1 MKSVLVQI
9 NRDTGLEARFQ
20 AALDIVRHFEGHLS
34 CLQIAQVEAFAAL
47 DPYGVGHMLSETI
60 SVLREAEETER
71 KAAETRLRNEGV
83 SWDWI
88 NETGDPA
95 RMIADHSWL
104 ADLVVVS
111 SPAKEWLPRL
121 DSPPTAAEVLVRSRA
136 PVLVVPEES
145 RGVDCTAPVA
155 IAWNGSPE
163 SCAAIRA
170 ALPLLRHAKAVYL
183 INAALPESEYDLPP
197 TEAATYLSRHGV
209 TCELV
214 ELHPGHAP
222 VTDSVLEAAEVR
234 KAGLLLMG
242 AYGHSRLR
250 ENILG
255 GVTRGML
262 QKARLPLLL
271 AH

>member
-9 NRDTGLEARFQ
+9 NRDTGQEARFQ
-20 AALDIVRHFEGHLS
+20 VALDIVRHFKGHLS
-34 CLQIAQVEAFAAL
+34 CLQVAQVEAFAAL

-60 SVLREAEETER
+60 SIVREAEEAEK
-71 KAAETRLRNEGV
+71 KAFETRLKNEGV

-88 NETGDPA
+88 SETGDPS
-95 RMIADHSWL
+95 RMIVDHSWL
-104 ADLVVVS
+104 SDLVVVS
-111 SPAKEWLPRL
+111 APSGEWLPRI
-121 DSPPTAAEVLVRSRA
+121 DAPPTAAEVLVRSRA
-136 PVLVVPEES
+136 PVLVVPDAC
-145 RGVDCTAPVA
+145 RGIDCDAPVA

-163 SCAAIRA
+163 SCAAIRG
-170 ALPLLRHAKAVYL
+170 ALPLLRHAQSVCLLNAV
-183 INAALPESEYDLPP
+183 LPEGDYDLPS
-197 TEAATYLSRHGV
+197 TEAATYLARHGV

-214 ELHPGHAP
+214 ELHPGSGP
-222 VTDSVLEAAEVR
+222 VTDAVLEAAEAR
-234 KAGLLLMG
+234 KAGMLVMG